1 MRSPTPSPSDLTLAP
16 EVRAQTIAGI
26 NVKLGVSVLC
36 AVGSYVFWPSSI
48 EWWGFATHSICLG
61 GMSVTLLI
69 GAVKSMVRLRRIE
82 QTLAAYEALGS
93 GPKGARLA
101 SDDALVAAGMLDASE
116 PTNAD
121 NGSVRGKLF
130 GGAP

>member
-1 MRSPTPSPSDLTLAP
+1 MAKTLAPSDLTLAP
-16 EVRAQTIAGI
+16 EVRAQTVAGI
-26 NVKLGVSVLC
+26 NVKIGVSVLC
-36 AVGSYVFWPSSI
+36 AVGSYAFWPSSL

-101 SDDALVAAGMLDASE
+101 SDDALVTAGMLDAPE
-116 PTNAD
+116 PFQD
-121 NGSVRGKLF
+121 NKGSVLGKLF
-130 GGAP
+130 GGAS